1 MPRGTLAKCARF
13 LGFCRVLVAQVVRN
27 AWLSLS
33 RAPQRLVW
41 RCAGSDVGV
50 APLGPPVVRC
60 ASVSGFWLRQRSTR
74 HIAVH
79 RAGKPARLLLAWF
92 ATLLFALGCGA
103 PPSYLFQAA
112 GGQLD
117 LYRQARPIPE
127 VIADPRTPESVREL
141 LSEVPKVKAF
151 ALSHGLQINDNYD
164 DFVELN
170 RPYVVWFVN
179 ASHPLGFYP
188 LAFWFPVVGT
198 FPGLGWFDETEA
210 RLHAADLA
218 RKGWD
223 VSVRGVRAFST
234 GGWFSDPIVSSMFT
248 DSANAFGYLVNVI
261 LHESLHATILVADQQ
276 FYNESLASFV
286 GDQLTLRYLAQRFG
300 EDSEEMRIYRE
311 RELLGDKV
319 QQLIADR
326 YDELEALYAS
336 NKSTRDKLI
345 RKQQI
350 MRELFVRVGFEDLP
364 TNATLLGSRL
374 YDVGQAEFKALLAS
388 CGHDWQRFIRVTGS
402 VSSREFGMPQEE
414 DFTPIVRQLTDRKCK
429 PIKRRRPTRYR
440 LGR

>member
-1 MPRGTLAKCARF
+1 MWLT
-13 LGFCRVLVAQVVRN
+13 VA
-27 AWLSLS
+27 
-33 RAPQRLVW
+33 
-41 RCAGSDVGV
+41 CCVG
-50 APLGPPVVRC
+50 
-60 ASVSGFWLRQRSTR
+60 VSGFEARQS
-74 HIAVH
+74 
-79 RAGKPARLLLAWF
+79 ARYHGAAAW
-92 ATLLFALGCGA
+92 AARPGSRVLTALVLTVLCLLGCGA

-117 LYRQARPIPE
+117 LYRESRPIPE
-127 VIADPRTPESVREL
+127 VIADPRTPESIREL
-141 LSEVPKVKAF
+141 LREVPRVKAF
-151 ALSHGLQINDNYD
+151 ALEHGLAVNDNYD

-179 ASHPLGFYP
+179 ASDPLGFYP
-188 LAFWFPVVGT
+188 LAFWFPVVGA

-210 RLHAADLA
+210 RQHAAELA
-218 RKGWD
+218 RGGWD

-261 LHESLHATILVADQQ
+261 LHESLHATILVANQQ

-300 EDSEEMRIYRE
+300 ENSEEMRIYRE
-311 RELLGDKV
+311 RELMAEQV
-319 QQLIADR
+319 EQLISDR

-336 NKSTRDKLI
+336 NRPIHDKLI
-345 RKQQI
+345 KKQQI

-364 TNATLLGSRL
+364 TNATLVGSRL
-374 YDVGQAEFKALLAS
+374 YDVGQAEFKVLLER

-402 VSSREFGMPQEE
+402 VNAKQFGAPQEE
-414 DFTPIVRQLTDRKCK
+414 DFTPIVKRLAARECK
-429 PIKRRRPTRYR
+429 PFESRRPTRYR

>member
-1 MPRGTLAKCARF
+1 LGTRQAAAHQIGKPGRF
-13 LGFCRVLVAQVVRN
+13 ELPWLVA
-27 AWLSLS
+27 
-33 RAPQRLVW
+33 
-41 RCAGSDVGV
+41 
-50 APLGPPVVRC
+50 
-60 ASVSGFWLRQRSTR
+60 
-74 HIAVH
+74 
-79 RAGKPARLLLAWF
+79 
-92 ATLLFALGCGA
+92 LFFLLGCGA

-112 GGQLD
+112 GGQLA
-117 LYRQARPIPE
+117 LYREARPIPE
-127 VIADPRTPESVREL
+127 VVADRRTPDAIREL
-141 LSEVPKVKAF
+141 LREVPRVKAF
-151 ALSHGLQINDNYD
+151 ALSHGLAVNDNYD

-179 ASHPLGFYP
+179 ASDPLGFYP

-210 RLHAADLA
+210 RRHAAELA
-218 RKGWD
+218 RGGWD

-300 EDSEEMRIYRE
+300 EGSEEMRIYRE
-311 RELLGDKV
+311 RELLGD
-319 QQLIADR
+319 QIEQLINDR

-350 MRELFVRVGFEDLP
+350 LRELFVRVGFEELP
-364 TNATLLGSRL
+364 TNATLVGSRL

-402 VSSREFGMPQEE
+402 VSSREFGTPQEE
-414 DFTPIVRQLTDRKCK
+414 DFTPIVRRLADRECK
-429 PIKRRRPTRYR
+429 PFKPRRPTRYR

>member
-1 MPRGTLAKCARF
+1 MWLAVVGCVHVVRFEVLQCWALRSAVRWARNR
-13 LGFCRVLVAQVVRN
+13 RVLA
-27 AWLSLS
+27 
-33 RAPQRLVW
+33 
-41 RCAGSDVGV
+41 
-50 APLGPPVVRC
+50 
-60 ASVSGFWLRQRSTR
+60 
-74 HIAVH
+74 
-79 RAGKPARLLLAWF
+79 LLAV
-92 ATLLFALGCGA
+92 TLLCSLGCGA

-112 GGQLD
+112 GGQLE

-127 VIADPRTPESVREL
+127 VIADPRTPESIREL
-141 LSEVPKVKAF
+141 LREVPRVKAF
-151 ALSHGLQINDNYD
+151 ALAHGLEVNDNYD

-179 ASHPLGFYP
+179 GSDPLGFYP

-198 FPGLGWFDETEA
+198 FPGLGWFDEGEA
-210 RLHAADLA
+210 RQHAAELA
-218 RKGWD
+218 RGGWD

-300 EDSEEMRIYRE
+300 ENSEEMRIYRE
-311 RELLGDKV
+311 RQLMNEQV
-319 QQLIADR
+319 ERLIADR

-336 NKSTRDKLI
+336 DKSIHDKLI

-364 TNATLLGSRL
+364 TNATLVGTRL
-374 YDVGQAEFKALLAS
+374 YDVGQAEFETLLER

-402 VSSREFGMPQEE
+402 VNAKQFGGPQEE
-414 DFTPIVRQLTDRKCK
+414 DFTPIVKRLAARECK
-429 PIKRRRPTRYR
+429 PFAPRRPTLYR
-440 LGR
+440 WGRQSASR

>member
-1 MPRGTLAKCARF
+1 MSVSGVETRQSRCWQQDSRGQQGSRGRADRAQRHRRGTLEC
-13 LGFCRVLVAQVVRN
+13 VL
-27 AWLSLS
+27 LMG
-33 RAPQRLVW
+33 
-41 RCAGSDVGV
+41 C
-50 APLGPPVVRC
+50 
-60 ASVSGFWLRQRSTR
+60 
-74 HIAVH
+74 
-79 RAGKPARLLLAWF
+79 LLI
-92 ATLLFALGCGA
+92 ALGCGA

-117 LYRQARPIPE
+117 LFRRARPIPE
-127 VIADPRTPESVREL
+127 AIADARTPESIRL
-141 LSEVPKVKAF
+141 LLREVPKVKAF
-151 ALSHGLQINDNYD
+151 AIANGLEVNSNYD
-164 DFVELN
+164 DYVALN

-179 ASHPLGFYP
+179 ASDPLGFYP

-210 RLHAADLA
+210 REHAAKLA
-218 RKGWD
+218 RDGWD

-248 DSANAFGYLVNVI
+248 DSENAFGYLVNVI

-311 RELLGDKV
+311 RELLNE
-319 QQLIADR
+319 QAEQLVSDR

-336 NKSTRDKLI
+336 NKTVYEKLM

-350 MRELFVRVGFEDLP
+350 MRELFVRVGFEELP
-364 TNATLLGSRL
+364 TNATLLGTRL
-374 YDVGQAEFKALLAS
+374 YDVGQAEFKDLLAR
-388 CGHDWQRFIRVTGS
+388 CGHDWERFIVATGS
-402 VSSREFGMPQEE
+402 VRAGQFGSPQEE
-414 DFTPIVRQLTDRKCK
+414 DFTPLVKHMTARDCK
-429 PIKRRRPTRYR
+429 PF
-440 LGR
+440 